1 MFGASEVTQA
11 RVKLNPTYGPVVR
24 INRSLG
30 YTWGFDSTATDRNF
44 TVDWSLSD
52 VPNSNEFQVLF
63 SQWKLARASITI
75 TWLPKDSNALAAP
88 RVFFGM
94 DPFITS
100 SLTFTSVM
108 ERPHRTWSPNPQ
120 RNVLQLNLD
129 PRVVQLVATGPQT
142 TATVGNAAAPKS
154 LWYDTTNQAIAYG
167 RLWVFMTGFA
177 DIGQFAVKQD
187 YQFHFRGT
195 K

>member
-1 MFGASEVTQA
+1 MFGASEVTQS
-11 RVKLNPTYGPVVR
+11 RLNLTPTYGPVVR
-24 INRSLG
+24 ISRSSA
-30 YTWGFDSTATDRNF
+30 YNWQYDSTATDRNF

-52 VPNSNEFQVLF
+52 VVNSSEFTNLF

-75 TWLPKDSNALAAP
+75 TWLPKDSNALSAP
-88 RVFFGM
+88 RVYFGM

-100 SLTFTSVM
+100 SLTFSTVM
-108 ERPHRTWSPNPQ
+108 ERPHRIWSPTPQ
-120 RNVLQLNLD
+120 RNVLQLTLN

-142 TATVGNAAAPKS
+142 SATVANGLAPRS
-154 LWYDTTNQAIAYG
+154 MWYDTTNQAIAYG
-167 RLWVFMTGFA
+167 KMWVFMTGFA